1 MDKWTDGR
9 MNTAKRAWQ
18 NLSDECTAVP
28 WDSPSNF
35 FEIVNFLKSNRLDL
49 YKECNK
55 ALNQKTQSFRSV
67 VRSLIFLKSSCP
79 RLLTI

>member
-35 FEIVNFLKSNRLDL
+35 FEIVNFLKS
-49 YKECNK
+49 KECNK

-79 RLLTI
+79 RLLMI